1 LPLEQSTTQPNLK
14 RAAWSTRRG
23 LAAALLTP
31 AILLGLI
38 ALYIRSTEPTV
49 PPIDIAAEHQR
60 ILKEIEQLTPAQ
72 WFEEWT
78 YRYRPMTERGFAV
91 YENRLHPIVEHQ
103 VTHKRMIQNVLLT
116 IAGALSAIA
125 LLAALWPT
133 GNKTRRPGGRE
144 TRS

>member
-1 LPLEQSTTQPNLK
+1 LRQTARRPDPPATPPVAPRTIDDPAQPE
-14 RAAWSTRRG
+14 TRR
-23 LAAALLTP
+23 L
-31 AILLGLI
+31 
-38 ALYIRSTEPTV
+38 V
-49 PPIDIAAEHQR
+49 HPPRDIAAEHQR